1 MRKLILGTDWWTDC
15 DDAVALR
22 LLSNADKKGE
32 IKLIGIGINATM
44 EYSVS
49 SLKGFLRAEGLGN
62 IPVGIDLEAT
72 DYGGN
77 PKYQKRLA
85 ETLGEGLTNADAEDA
100 VRLYRRLLSNT
111 EGKVEILEIGF
122 LQVVSAL
129 LLSTGD
135 DISEKSGL
143 ELVREKV
150 AKFWVMAG
158 KWDGDGEKENNF
170 CRNERS
176 RGAAKI
182 FCELC
187 PVPVTFLGWE
197 IGYGVI
203 TGGSLPETD
212 HLKVALNDHGSNNGR
227 HSWDPMTALMAI
239 IGDEKK
245 AGYGTTRGYATVDE
259 ADGANHF
266 KVDDRGNHDY
276 VTMRLPKEYYANEI
290 NSLIGFI
297 PKR

>member
-22 LLSNADKKGE
+22 LLTNADKKGE
-32 IKLIGIGINATM
+32 IKLIGIGVNAAM
-44 EYSVS
+44 EHSVAS
-49 SLKGFLRAEGLGN
+49 IKGFLKAEGMNN
-62 IPVGIDLEAT
+62 IPVGIDLDAT
-72 DYGGN
+72 NFGGV

-85 ETLGEGLTNADAEDA
+85 ENFGKEFTNADAEDA
-100 VRLYRRLLSNT
+100 VRLYRRLLASA
-111 EGKVEILEIGF
+111 EEKIEIIEIGF

-143 ELVREKV
+143 ELVSEKV

-158 KWDGDGEKENNF
+158 KWDGDGEREHNF
-170 CRNERS
+170 CLNERT
-176 RGAAKI
+176 RRAARI

-203 TGGSLPETD
+203 TGGALPEED
-212 HLKVALNDHGSNNGR
+212 HLKTTLNDHGSNNGR

-239 IGDEKK
+239 IGDEEK
-245 AGYGTTRGYATVDE
+245 AGYDTVVGTASLEVDT
-259 ADGANHF
+259 GKNHF
-266 KVDDRGNHDY
+266 EVNPNGKHKY
-276 VTMRLPKEYYANEI
+276 VVKKFPDSYYADMINE
-290 NSLIGFI
+290 FI
-297 PKR
+297 K

>member
-22 LLSNADKKGE
+22 LIANADKKGE
-32 IKLIGIGINATM
+32 IKLIGIGINAAM
-44 EYSVS
+44 EHSVA
-49 SLKGFLRAEGLGN
+49 SLRGFLKAEGLTD
-62 IPVGIDLEAT
+62 IPVGIDLSAT
-72 DYGGN
+72 NFGGV

-85 ETLGEGLTNADAEDA
+85 ESLGKEFTNADAEDA
-100 VRLYRRLLSNT
+100 VRLYRRLLT
-111 EGKVEILEIGF
+111 EAEGKVEILEIGF
-122 LQVVSAL
+122 LQVASAL

-143 ELVREKV
+143 ELVSEKV

-158 KWDGDGEKENNF
+158 KWDGDGEREHNF
-170 CRNERS
+170 CLNERT
-176 RGAAKI
+176 RRAARI

-203 TGGSLPETD
+203 TGGKLQEGDP
-212 HLKVALNDHGSNNGR
+212 LKAVLNDHGSHNGR

-239 IGDEKK
+239 IGDEEK
-245 AGYGTTRGYATVDE
+245 AGYAITRGYASVDE
-259 ADGANHF
+259 EDGANHF
-266 KVDDRGNHDY
+266 KKDANGPHAHVTKLYPNSYYEDAINDRI
-276 VTMRLPKEYYANEI
+276 K
-290 NSLIGFI
+290 
-297 PKR
+297 